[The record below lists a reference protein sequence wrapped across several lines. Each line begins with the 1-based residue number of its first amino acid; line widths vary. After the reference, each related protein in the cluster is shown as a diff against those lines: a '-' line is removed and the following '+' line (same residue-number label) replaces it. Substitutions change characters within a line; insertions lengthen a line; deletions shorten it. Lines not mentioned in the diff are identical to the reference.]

1 MTKRSLALL
10 VALLVATRALLV
22 LACAD
27 VFFYGEELG
36 KGAAAKAMIDR
47 LPVAHYQL
55 NYVFHEGGGFVVT
68 HLKAL
73 AFLLVGES
81 LLAHKLVAIALTAI
95 LLVVGVVFTRETF
108 GDRAARIFGLLFVFC
123 PDSYLRFSLLD
134 LGTHFE
140 ALIFIALILRYAY
153 RILRAERANADVLTD
168 WAKLGLASG
177 FGLYFSLQC
186 APAIACAGLY
196 LVLGLRQRIV
206 CKGLALAA
214 LTAVIG
220 ATPLLMMFKLVGM
233 EAIRVRGQDV
243 VSEGGISAAQSVADV
258 AQALDV
264 VGWIWVASYVAL
276 IAVGFARQRARD
288 IALPALGLVGYMALF
303 TALYLFSG
311 LAVGTDGH
319 WFIFL
324 RSSALWFFGTV
335 LVAAF
340 LGRETIGVLAK
351 AHYAL
356 FALGLVALVTV
367 MQTGRPMH
375 PLENARIVART
386 KGYNYVEYFDKF
398 LGHFQL
404 EPADQVRL
412 LMKYDDDSDLLPMSI
427 AHSVFEK
434 SELPLARVLEITQS
448 SFIPRV
454 SEGWLG
460 LGHYLH
466 PGQGYDVPAAFR
478 EIENAPESMRAT
490 LAEAIGRTGIGPRFR
505 LDRIAVQ
512 LTLAVPASYRE
523 PYVRGA
529 GWRVYF
535 ATRLDPDKARAFI
548 AEQPEADRAAL
559 TAGYETARASNTLR

>member
-81 LLAHKLVAIALTAI
+81 LLAHKLVAIALTSI

-108 GDRAARIFGLLFVFC
+108 GDRAAKIFGLLFVLC

-140 ALIFIALILRYAY
+140 ALIFIALILHYAY
-153 RILRAERANADVLTD
+153 RILRAKGVELAD

-177 FGLYFSLQC
+177 FGIYFSLQC

-196 LVLGLRQRIV
+196 LVLGLQRRVI
-206 CKGLALAA
+206 CAGLAVATLAA
-214 LTAVIG
+214 IAG
-220 ATPLLMMFKLVGM
+220 AAPLLMMLKLGGM
-233 EAIRVRGQDV
+233 DAIRVRGQDV
-243 VSEGGISAAQSVADV
+243 VSEGGISAAQSLADL

-264 VGWIWVASYVAL
+264 VGWIWVASYITLV
-276 IAVGFARQRARD
+276 AVGFVRHRGRD
-288 IALPALGLVGYMALF
+288 VALPALGLVGYMALF
-303 TALYLFSG
+303 SALYLFSG

-324 RSSALWFFGTV
+324 RTSALWFFATV

-340 LGRETIGVLAK
+340 SARETSGWLAR

-356 FALGLVALVTV
+356 VALGLVAMLTV
-367 MQTGRPMH
+367 LQTGRPAH

-404 EPADQVRL
+404 APADQVRL
-412 LMKYDDDSDLLPMSI
+412 LMKFEDDSDLLPTAI
-427 AHSVFEK
+427 AHCVFEK
-434 SELPLARVLEITQS
+434 SELPLARVLGISKS
-448 SFIPRV
+448 SFFPR
-454 SEGWLG
+454 STEGLLG

-466 PGQGYDVPAAFR
+466 PDQGYDVPAAFR
-478 EIENAPESMRAT
+478 EIESAPEDMRPI
-490 LAEAIGRTGIGPRFR
+490 LAEALGRAGIGPRFR
-505 LDRIAVQ
+505 LERIALQ
-512 LTLAVPASYRE
+512 LACDVPPKLRDA
-523 PYVRGA
+523 YVRGA

-535 ATRLDPDKARAFI
+535 ATRLDSDKARAFI

-559 TAGYETARASNTLR
+559 TAGCEGARASNTLP